1 MYSIYNVIEMDRAY
15 TTEDDFSFQV
25 YVYIYIVKR
34 IIHFINSNSSN
45 FNSKNK
51 HLYNNVFRQ
60 T

>member
-1 MYSIYNVIEMDRAY
+1 MDRAY